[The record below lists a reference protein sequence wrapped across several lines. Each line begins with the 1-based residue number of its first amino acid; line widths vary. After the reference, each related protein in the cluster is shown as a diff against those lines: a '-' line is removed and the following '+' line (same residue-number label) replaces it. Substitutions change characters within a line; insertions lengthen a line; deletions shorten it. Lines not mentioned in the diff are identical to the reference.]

1 MNLSERLISVLGAA
15 GLPVE
20 QDEYTGKEEK
30 YIIFAFED
38 ERPEAYADNR
48 PTADTVYIQV
58 QLITPK
64 KFNYFDLK
72 KKIRNS
78 LEGADFIVSSI
89 RSFLGDVYM
98 GTEKTRQTVFSVKYT
113 EGRKEEE

>member
-1 MNLSERLISVLGAA
+1 MKLNELLINLLSVF
-15 GLPVE
+15 GLPVK
-20 QDEYTGKEEK
+20 QDEYTGDADK
-30 YIIFAFED
+30 YIIFVYED
-38 ERPEAYADNR
+38 EVPSESADNKV
-48 PTADTVYIQV
+48 TADTVYLQI

-64 KFNYFDLK
+64 KFDYFNLK

-78 LEGADFIVSSI
+78 LEGADFIVTSI

-113 EGRKEEE
+113 EQRLGE

>member
-1 MNLSERLISVLGAA
+1 MNLCERLISVLSEA

-30 YIIFAFED
+30 YIIFTFED
-38 ERPEAYADNR
+38 ERPESYADNR
-48 PTADTVYIQV
+48 PTADTAYIQV

-64 KFNYFDLK
+64 NFNYFDLK
-72 KKIRNS
+72 KKIRNL
-78 LEGADFIVSSI
+78 LEGADFIVSST

-113 EGRKEEE
+113 EQRMEE